1 MGEAIAFDTLRF
13 VKRLTEHGLTEEQ
26 AEALANRQVNLL
38 NGNLATKAGIEAVQ
52 RGIEVLRQKTKAGIE
67 ALEQATRADVKAVQ
81 RDIEAL
87 QPKTR
92 AGIAAL
98 EADLLKWTFGAMI
111 AQGGPIA
118 ALVELP

>member
-26 AEALANRQVNLL
+26 AEAPENGQVNQLD
-38 NGNLATKAGIEAVQ
+38 GNLATKAGIEAVQ
-52 RGIEVLRQKTKAGIE
+52 R
-67 ALEQATRADVKAVQ
+67 
-81 RDIEAL
+81 DIEAL
-87 QPKTR
+87 QLKTR

-98 EADLLKWTFGAMI
+98 EADLLKWTFAAMI

>member
-26 AEALANRQVNLL
+26 AEALANRQVNQL
-38 NGNLATKAGIEAVQ
+38 NSNLATK
-52 RGIEVLRQKTKAGIE
+52 T
-67 ALEQATRADVKAVQ
+67 DVKAVQ

-98 EADLLKWTFGAMI
+98 EADLLKWTFAAMI